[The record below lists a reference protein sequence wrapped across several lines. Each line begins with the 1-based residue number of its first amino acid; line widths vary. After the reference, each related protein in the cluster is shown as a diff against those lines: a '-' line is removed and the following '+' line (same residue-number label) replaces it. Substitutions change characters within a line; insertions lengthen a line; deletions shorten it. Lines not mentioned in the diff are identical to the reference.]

1 MCLVIIIRARKHGIN
16 VKSKARK
23 RVQVGR
29 SRVQI
34 SDTGAVH
41 AGYWSVLVQLQ
52 FISLSVNVIAVVVDT
67 DADGVAGKKPLS
79 RSGIPSHLSRLRCFL
94 QASRSGKRMECD
106 NTRTPETTCE

>member
-1 MCLVIIIRARKHGIN
+1 MFLVIIIRARKHGIN

-52 FISLSVNVIAVVVDT
+52 FISLSVNVIAVVVD
-67 DADGVAGKKPLS
+67 ADGVAGKKPLS

-94 QASRSGKRMECD
+94 QASRSEKRMECD
-106 NTRTPETTCE
+106 NTGTPETTCE